1 MILID
6 QVVEEF
12 REELGQ
18 PPHTDQVPPT
28 RVVSPLP
35 AALLALITLFLV
47 ILTVKLDDLTSD
59 FFVDH
64 AVESQTFVFLQR
76 RDHKS
81 LVLLHDCRLLSHV
94 CH

>member
-28 RVVSPLP
+28 RVVGPLP
-35 AALLALITLFLV
+35 AALLALVTLFLV
-47 ILTVKLDDLTSD
+47 VVAVQVDDLACD
-59 FFVDH
+59 LFVNHAIQVQAVVLPKLLDH
-64 AVESQTFVFLQR
+64 EGLIPF
-76 RDHKS
+76 
-81 LVLLHDCRLLSHV
+81 HDC
-94 CH
+94 

>member
-1 MILID
+1 MID

-12 REELGQ
+12 REEFGQ
-18 PPHTDQVPPT
+18 PPHTDQVPT
-28 RVVSPLP
+28 ARVVCPLP

-64 AVESQTFVFLQR
+64 AVKGQTFVFLQR

-94 CH
+94 CQ